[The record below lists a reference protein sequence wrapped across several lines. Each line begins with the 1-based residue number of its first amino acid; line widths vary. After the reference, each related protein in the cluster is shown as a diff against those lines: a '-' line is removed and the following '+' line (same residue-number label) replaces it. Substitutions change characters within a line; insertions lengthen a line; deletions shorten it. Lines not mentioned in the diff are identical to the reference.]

1 MKFTVTKASAR
12 KDEYFEIVEISDLE
26 QLMQFVEKEG
36 SIVIQDNDDFYETVE
51 NLQKWRGISK
61 EEAEKIKNIKHE
73 ILIYD
78 DYLE

>member
-1 MKFTVTKASAR
+1 MKFTVKKASSY
-12 KDEYFEIVEISDLE
+12 EYFEIVEISDLD

-36 SIVIQDNDDFYETVE
+36 SVVIQDNDDFYESVE
-51 NLQKWRGISK
+51 VIQEWRGITK
-61 EEAEKIKNIKHE
+61 KEAEEIKSIKHE

>member
-1 MKFTVTKASAR
+1 MKFTVKKASSY
-12 KDEYFEIVEISDLE
+12 EYFEIVEISDLD

-36 SIVIQDNDDFYETVE
+36 SVVIQDNDDFYESVKVIQE
-51 NLQKWRGISK
+51 WRGITK
-61 EEAEKIKNIKHE
+61 KEAEEIKSIKHE